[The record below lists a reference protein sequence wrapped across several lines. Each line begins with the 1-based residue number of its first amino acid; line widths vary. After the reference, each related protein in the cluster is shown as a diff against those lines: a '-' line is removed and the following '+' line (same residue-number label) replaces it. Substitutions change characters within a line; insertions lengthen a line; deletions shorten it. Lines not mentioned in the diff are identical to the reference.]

1 MTPSGFCETIQSMK
15 LAVFVTA
22 LCVAV
27 PSMSAAQAAP
37 NRPFQLPAASPAKAA
52 QAYEQFLIGHRLE
65 QNNDVAGAIAAY
77 KKAIELDPVAA
88 DIPAELAGL
97 YLRHAR
103 VNDAV
108 SAAEQALKVAPAN
121 PEAHR
126 VLGLIMAAKIDS
138 RPGSPQ
144 GAADANSTT
153 AIQHL
158 EKAIEDSVGEADPNA
173 RSTLARLY
181 VRVAAYDKAIPLL
194 VDLVRQQS
202 GWLEGPRLL
211 ARAYAGAGRMAE
223 AVELLAEQASD
234 DPSLLPTLADFYER
248 QERWKDA
255 ANAYVRA
262 LNVSPRN
269 VELKTRYAQAL
280 ANAGG
285 RDDLAAARDVLN
297 DIVSTR
303 NDARALYLLSQVARR
318 IGDLRGAEAAARR
331 VIAVQDQSP
340 WGYLALAEALGDG
353 HQHVQIVDALTPAMA
368 KFHELPGD
376 HSVELRMLLPR
387 LGYAHQELGQYD
399 QALAAFDEAHRLSP
413 KDARVTSYLINAT
426 ISAKKY
432 GAAIQLARQARAE
445 DPNDLTLTRLEAQAL
460 RLDGKPD
467 QGVAVL
473 EDALKNHVDEPA
485 AYVALA
491 QIYQDA
497 SRGPQAVKLL
507 RDAQAKFPSSTS
519 IAFQL
524 GAVFDRQKNFA
535 EAETA
540 FRQVLTR
547 EPDNA
552 GALNYLGYML
562 AERGER
568 LDESVGYLKK
578 ALEKDPYNGSFLD
591 SLGWAYFKAGKLDLA
606 EENLRR
612 AAEQLKAN
620 SVIQEHYGQL
630 LFKVGRLEDAIAAW
644 NHALAGDGDVIDR
657 ADIDKKIRDATQKL
671 NKR

>member
-1 MTPSGFCETIQSMK
+1 MK

-27 PSMSAAQAAP
+27 PSVSAAQAAR
-37 NRPFQLPAASPAKAA
+37 NRPLQLPAASPAKAA

-65 QNNDVAGAIAAY
+65 QSNDVAGAIAAY

-97 YLRHAR
+97 YLRHDR
-103 VNDAV
+103 VDEAV

-138 RPGSPQ
+138 RPGPPQ
-144 GAADANSTT
+144 GTADADSTT

-158 EKAIEDSVGEADPNA
+158 EKAIEHSVGEADPNA

-211 ARAYAGAGRMAE
+211 AQAYAGAGRTAE

-262 LNVSPRN
+262 LSVSPRN

-280 ANAGG
+280 VNSGG

-303 NDARALYLLSQVARR
+303 NDARALYLLSQVNRR

-353 HQHVQIVDALTPAMA
+353 HQYVQIVDALTPAVA
-368 KFHELPGD
+368 KFHGLPGD

-413 KDARVTSYLINAT
+413 KDARVTSYLIDAS

-432 GAAIQLARQARAE
+432 GAAVQLARQARAE
-445 DPNDLTLTRLEAQAL
+445 NPNDLTLTRLEAQAL

-507 RDAQAKFPSSTS
+507 QDAQEKFPSSTS

-535 EAETA
+535 GAETA

-547 EPDNA
+547 EPDNV

-568 LDESVGYLKK
+568 LDESVGYLKR
-578 ALEKDPYNGSFLD
+578 ALEKDPDNGSFLD
-591 SLGWAYFKAGKLDLA
+591 SLGWAYFKAGKFDLA

-644 NHALAGDGDVIDR
+644 NRALAGDGDSIDR